1 MMSGNRYPLK
11 VEVFPD
17 YAALSQRAAEIV
29 IGLLKEKPDAV
40 LGLPTGST
48 PVGFYDALV
57 ASGVSLARARTFN
70 LDEYLGLPRTHP
82 ESYYSFMK
90 RMLYD
95 RTDLRPEN
103 CHIPDGTAADPEA
116 ECRRYEEAIR
126 AAGGLDILILG
137 VGHNGHI
144 GFNEPGA
151 PWDGRTRIVELAE
164 RTRQANARF
173 FNNNIDEVP
182 RRAITM
188 GIGTILEA
196 RRLLLLANGAGKAP
210 IVQRLVEG
218 EPTPEVPASVLH
230 YHPDATVLL
239 DTEAASLLRR

>member
-1 MMSGNRYPLK
+1 MKAGSRYPLQ
-11 VEVFPD
+11 VEVLPD
-17 YAALSQRAAEIV
+17 YAALSERAAAIV
-29 IGLLKEKPDAV
+29 IELLEEKPDAV
-40 LGLPTGST
+40 LGLPTGGT

-103 CHIPDGTAADPEA
+103 CHIPDGNAPDPEA

-126 AAGGLDILILG
+126 AAGGLDIVLLG

-144 GFNEPGA
+144 GFNEPGS
-151 PWDGRTRIVELAE
+151 PWDGRTRVVELAE
-164 RTRQANARF
+164 RTREANARF
-173 FNNNIDEVP
+173 FSSIDEVP

-196 RRLLLLANGAGKAP
+196 RRLLLLASGSGKAL

-218 EPTPEVPASVLH
+218 EPTEEVPATALH
-230 YHPDATVLL
+230 FHPDATVLL
-239 DTEAASLLRR
+239 DTEAASLLKR

>member
-1 MMSGNRYPLK
+1 MMTGNRYPLK

-57 ASGVSLARARTFN
+57 ASGISLARARTFN

-151 PWDGRTRIVELAE
+151 PWDGRTRVVELAE

-196 RRLLLLANGAGKAP
+196 RRLLLLASGADKAP
-210 IVQRLVEG
+210 VIQRLVEG
-218 EPTPEVPASVLH
+218 EPTPEVPASALH
-230 YHPDATVLL
+230 LHPDATVLV
-239 DTEAASLLRR
+239 DAAAASRLRR